1 MHAVTECNTSLVIT
15 TLRKRGSNAK
25 QNRLREKEGCKGKGR
40 CKGRT
45 RIRINRLRQA
55 KVRYRKRRGGKG
67 GAKVTNFAST
77 ENLGKKQ

>member
-25 QNRLREKEGCKGKGR
+25 QNKVREKKGKV
-40 CKGRT
+40 KGRT
-45 RIRINRLRQA
+45 RIRIRINRLRQA

-67 GAKVTNFAST
+67 GARVTNFAST

>member
-15 TLRKRGSNAK
+15 TLRKRGSNTK
-25 QNRLREKEGCKGKGR
+25 QNRVREKDGRKGKGR

-45 RIRINRLRQA
+45 RIRIRINRLRQA

-67 GAKVTNFAST
+67 GARVTNFAST
-77 ENLGKKQ
+77 EN